1 MNKQILSLIC
11 AGVVFV
17 CGCSTVEKG
26 QHASAF
32 PDQIEILSRL
42 KKYPLKPYFPPA
54 SDRKSW
60 TQLPEELRKQL
71 IEQGEKS
78 LTEPWANLTARD
90 YMLFRRAGNR
100 KAYEDPMFQRRTKLI
115 SLVVAE
121 CCEYSGRFTDQIIE
135 GIWQTISEPVW
146 CLPAHEGLEQND
158 PLPDPARFK
167 IDLFNAAT
175 GNMLADILQIL
186 EPELAKVSPMLV
198 KRVKSELMRRLI
210 EPAEKLNDKST
221 WWFSGRNNWTPW
233 CASNLSSCAIY
244 LLNDQ
249 PERLAKFLNTYL
261 TISRRFYEKYPADGG
276 CNEGPSYW
284 RHAVGKYIQHLDILD
299 RRLQLEG
306 RLFKDKKLEK
316 MSEYPAGM
324 NLYSNVFLSTSDS
337 SKGVNIAPGFLRF
350 VTKRVRAP
358 QLSALATRM
367 KPEEL
372 GRASEL
378 NNYLIDIF
386 GYSVSPKIKNTFAE
400 VNFWPNMG
408 LAILREKPDS
418 PEIGT
423 ILSLK
428 GGHNAESHNHNDLG
442 HFTLTRDGQPLI
454 VDVGVGIYTAQTF
467 SAKRFEIW
475 NLGAQGHNQPR
486 FSGKMQEAG
495 AQYKATL
502 AMPGNDAV
510 IAELDQAYPDAA
522 GVRELNRRINLNR
535 MTGAVE
541 VIDTA
546 KVSGRQKVEITLYT
560 AVKPE
565 RFTLNQVEWQV
576 GILWLSNLKI
586 VKVTEE
592 LRLDAKLKETWGR
605 LWRIDLAGEIRSSG
619 RWKMTFDFE
628 KSTHK

>member
-11 AGVVFV
+11 AGVIFI
-17 CGCSTVEKG
+17 CGCSTVENE
-26 QHASAF
+26 QTASAF

-54 SDRKSW
+54 ADRKSW
-60 TQLPEELRKQL
+60 HQLPETLRKEL
-71 IEQGEKS
+71 IEQGKKS
-78 LTEPWANLTARD
+78 LQKPWADLTARD
-90 YMLFRRAGNR
+90 YMLFRRDGNR
-100 KAYEDPMFQRRTKLI
+100 KAYEDPVFQRRTKLI

-121 CCEYSGRFTDQIIE
+121 CCEYSGRFTDEIIE
-135 GIWQTISEPVW
+135 GIWQTLSEPAW
-146 CLPAHEGLEQND
+146 CLPAHEGLALND
-158 PLPDPARFK
+158 PFPDPARFK

-175 GNMLADILQIL
+175 GNLLADILQLL
-186 EPELAKVSPMLV
+186 EPELTKISPMLV
-198 KRVKSELMRRLI
+198 KRIKSELMRRLI
-210 EPAEKLNDKST
+210 EPAEQLNDENT
-221 WWFSGRNNWTPW
+221 WWFCGRNNWTPW

-261 TISRRFYEKYPADGG
+261 VISRRFYERYPADGG
-276 CNEGPSYW
+276 CNEGPTYW

-299 RRLQLEG
+299 RRLRLEG
-306 RLFKDKKLEK
+306 RLFKDKKLKK

-324 NLYSNVFLSTSDS
+324 NLYGNVFLSTGDS
-337 SKGVNIAPGFLRF
+337 SKGVNVSPGFLRF
-350 VTKRVRAP
+350 INSRIKAP
-358 QLSALATRM
+358 QLSALAVRM
-367 KPEEL
+367 KPESL

-386 GYSVSPKIKNTFAE
+386 GYSVSGKVRNTFAE
-400 VNFWPNMG
+400 VNFWPDMG

-418 PEIGT
+418 PEVGT

-442 HFTLTRDGQPLI
+442 HFTLTRDGHPLI

-495 AQYKATL
+495 AEYKATL
-502 AMPGNDAV
+502 TMPGSDAV
-510 IAELDQAYPDAA
+510 IAELDHAYPAAA

-565 RFTLNQVEWQV
+565 RFTQNLLEWQV
-576 GILWLSNLKI
+576 GTLWLSNLKI
-586 VKVTEE
+586 VKVSEE
-592 LRLDAKLKETWGR
+592 LRMDAKLKESWGR

-619 RWKMTFDFE
+619 RWKMIFDFE
-628 KSTHK
+628 KNSHK